1 MMEYD
6 LKTIAV
12 QIAWKRTEGFWL
24 WASDDAGFPLA
35 AEELRRI
42 LFGRHRRSFF
52 GTILEIKSTSS
63 FEAILLDSWSAVDY
77 WQQPATLQYASVDFG
92 KQGETLRLAANWLQ
106 RILAEGWFK
115 PELSVWSE
123 GTWHW
128 APVLPADQQRAFQT
142 MLTQVKEAGIPYVEE
157 WLHGAVAACI
167 DQVPEVEETWARILD
182 AYPALRTVSSV
193 SQLDSDGEEQWL
205 EEIGLTTEPR
215 PFAVSL
221 QLAEPEDERGK
232 DYWKLQFRL
241 KDRENGEWTA
251 IVGTDGILLDG
262 TPPETWLGQIPAA
275 LGSWTEKALKL
286 VPELAEPE
294 SRMQLKSGLTEEEA
308 VRFLTEFSLS
318 LAQAGLSIWLP
329 GWWGQA
335 VRSTP
340 RLKAKLQPGMTASA
354 AESLFGLK
362 HVSAF
367 QVRLALGGKEYSEE
381 EMAALLQTKRQ
392 LVKLHGQWI
401 FLDPVIMAKLR
412 KRMKRLQR
420 QGLSSHELLQAA
432 FMRRAND
439 LQEAEGEKSWEAVEA
454 DAELLDIDLD
464 DALQAAS
471 EMLMQKQGFPLI
483 PMPAAF
489 QGELRSYQRQGASW
503 LAYLFEYGLGGCLA
517 DDMGLGKTIQWIAY
531 FLHLKETGRLTGPSL
546 LICPTSVLGNW
557 QKELERFAPSLRV
570 RLHHGPER
578 QRGDD
583 FAELLRDTDLFLTSY
598 ALAHMDREEF
608 SSAEW
613 CCLCLD
619 EAQNVKNSYTKQA
632 QAIRTFRA
640 KHRVA
645 LTGTPIENRLTE
657 LWSIMDFLNPHYLGS
672 NRQFTK
678 KVVQPLE
685 KTNDPVLIGQVQ
697 RWVQPFLLRRVKKEP
712 AIQLDLP
719 DKQEFKTYV
728 TLTAEQ
734 AALYE
739 SVLNKLFDSIEKLP
753 PMERRGTV
761 LAALTRLK
769 QVCGH
774 PALLLKESPQHVR
787 ADRSQKLVRLL
798 EMVQE
803 VRAKGERCLIFT
815 QFVEMGEI
823 LKAVLQQ
830 RFKEEVLFL
839 YGGVPKQ
846 ERDRMIER
854 FQDGG
859 HGNKPGLFVLS
870 LKAGGTGL
878 NLTGANHVFH
888 YDRWWNPAVE
898 NQATDRAYRIG
909 QTREVQVHKMIALGT
924 LEERIDEMIDRKQ
937 EWSRRIV
944 GSGESW
950 VSELSDNELKSL
962 FELRQPL
969 LS

>member
-6 LKTIAV
+6 MKPIEV
-12 QIAWKRTEGFWL
+12 QIAWKHSEGFWL
-24 WASDDAGFPLA
+24 WASDDAGIPLA
-35 AEELRRI
+35 ADELRRI
-42 LFGRHRRSFF
+42 LFGRHRRTFF
-52 GTILEIKSTSS
+52 GTMLDSKASS
-63 FEAILLDSWSAVDY
+63 SYEALLLDPWAAIDY
-77 WQQPATLQYASVDFG
+77 WQKPAVLRYATVEFG
-92 KQGETLRLAANWLQ
+92 ELGEVLRKAAGWIQ
-106 RILAEGWFK
+106 RIVSEGWFI

-123 GTWHW
+123 GAWCW
-128 APVLPADQQRAFQT
+128 SAAVPVAHKAAYQATLQQANDAGF
-142 MLTQVKEAGIPYVEE
+142 TQMEQ
-157 WLHGAVAACI
+157 WLHDAVTACI
-167 DQVPEVEETWARILD
+167 DQVPEAAEAWSRIVD
-182 AYPALRTVSSV
+182 AYPALRTESLTSAIMTE
-193 SQLDSDGEEQWL
+193 GEEEWL
-205 EEIGLTTEPR
+205 EDIGLSSEPK
-215 PFAVSL
+215 PFTASL
-221 QLAEPEDERGK
+221 QLAEPDHEQGDEGWR
-232 DYWKLQFRL
+232 LQFRL
-241 KDRENGEWTA
+241 KDRATGEWTA
-251 IVGTDGILLDG
+251 IVGTDSELLDG
-262 TPPETWLGQIPAA
+262 TPPQSWLAQIPDV
-275 LGSWTEKALKL
+275 LDNWTEKALKL
-286 VPELAEPE
+286 VQALADPERPQ
-294 SRMQLKSGLTEEEA
+294 QLKNTLSEEEA
-308 VRFLTEFSLS
+308 VQFLTAHSLE

-335 VRSTP
+335 KRSTP
-340 RLKAKLQPGMTASA
+340 RLKAKLQAGAGSSPT
-354 AESLFGLK
+354 ESLFGLK
-362 HVSAF
+362 QVSAF
-367 QVRLALGGKEYSEE
+367 QVRLALGGKEYTDE
-381 EMAALLQTKRQ
+381 EMETLLQAKRQ
-392 LVKLHGQWI
+392 LVKLHGQWVY
-401 FLDPVIMAKLR
+401 LDPAVMARLR
-412 KRMKRLQR
+412 KRLKRLER

-432 FMRRAND
+432 FMRSSGGSYESDGMNGMD
-439 LQEAEGEKSWEAVEA
+439 DSLDA

-464 DALQAAS
+464 AALKSAS
-471 EMLMQKQGFPLI
+471 EVLQRKEGYPIIAI
-483 PMPAAF
+483 PDTF
-489 QGELRSYQRQGASW
+489 RGELRPYQRQGASW
-503 LAYLFEYGLGGCLA
+503 LAYLFDYGLGGCLA
-517 DDMGLGKTIQWIAY
+517 DDMGLGKTVQWIVY
-531 FLHLKETGRLTGPSL
+531 ILHLKELGKLSGPSL

-570 RLHHGPER
+570 QLHHGADR
-578 QRGDD
+578 ARGS
-583 FAELLRDTDLFLTSY
+583 ELASMLDVTDLFLTSY
-598 ALAHMDREEF
+598 SLANMDREEF
-608 SSAEW
+608 CSVDW

-619 EAQNVKNSYTKQA
+619 EAQNVKNVYTKQA
-632 QAIRTFRA
+632 QAIRTFHAR
-640 KHRVA
+640 HRVA

-657 LWSIMDFLNPHYLGS
+657 LWSIIDFLNPHYLGS

-685 KTNDPVLIGQVQ
+685 KTNDAELINQVQ

-739 SVLNKLFDSIEKLP
+739 SVLDKLFESIEKLP

-787 ADRSQKLVRLL
+787 ADRSQKLIRLL

-803 VRAKGERCLIFT
+803 VRDEGERCLIFT
-815 QFVEMGEI
+815 QFVEMGTI
-823 LKAVLQQ
+823 LQSVLQKQ
-830 RFKEEVLFL
+830 FKEDVLFL

-846 ERDRMIER
+846 DRDTMIER
-854 FQDGG
+854 FQDGQSDSP
-859 HGNKPGLFVLS
+859 NLFVLS

-944 GSGESW
+944 GSGDSW
-950 VSELSDNELKSL
+950 VSELSDDELKKL